1 MNSSNDAKQDEQ
13 KTELP
18 WLLIKPKITGAG
30 TVYRKDGTVSTP
42 TEPKEK
48 EHGSNTDSNGA

>member
-1 MNSSNDAKQDEQ
+1 MSDEKQEEV
-13 KTELP
+13 KPEIP
-18 WLLIKPKITGAG
+18 WLLIKPKITGVG

-48 EHGSNTDSNGA
+48 ENGDTFNGSA